1 MGVKASDDHLE
12 SLRNLIIIF
21 LILLLLRRRVFLS
34 LANESGQK
42 DPSSYNFFLKKMIPI
57 LSGFSV
63 FSLGARLCLTG
74 IRWQRTHFCVSR
86 KNSAATTAMKIVSHQ
101 NVVTTV
107 I

>member
-42 DPSSYNFFLKKMIPI
+42 DPSSYNFLKKMIPI